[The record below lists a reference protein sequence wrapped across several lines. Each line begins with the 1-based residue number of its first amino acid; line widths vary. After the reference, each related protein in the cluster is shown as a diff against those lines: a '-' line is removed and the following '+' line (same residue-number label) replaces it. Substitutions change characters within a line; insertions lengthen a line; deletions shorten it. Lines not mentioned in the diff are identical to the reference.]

1 MFGQYGILFIKVN
14 LRLNCFVK
22 IEKNASGTTPFL
34 KLHFVVSANDFLP
47 AFRRILGILSISIL
61 FSNRLFES
69 VFIRSLIPPAP
80 CLNPRLFLDIR
91 FLHDLFLRYAY
102 QSHF

>member
-14 LRLNCFVK
+14 LRLNCFIK

-47 AFRRILGILSISIL
+47 A
-61 FSNRLFES
+61 
-69 VFIRSLIPPAP
+69 VSLIQKNTRDPFHKYIVFQQAVRIGVYPQP
-80 CLNPRLFLDIR
+80 
-91 FLHDLFLRYAY
+91 YTT
-102 QSHF
+102 